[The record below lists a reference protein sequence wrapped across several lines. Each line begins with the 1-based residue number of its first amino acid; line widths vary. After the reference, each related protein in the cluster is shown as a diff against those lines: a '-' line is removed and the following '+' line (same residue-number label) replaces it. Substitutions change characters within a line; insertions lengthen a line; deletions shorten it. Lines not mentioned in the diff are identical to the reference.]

1 MPNEPNICVPLIFRA
16 RRFGASILEFAA
28 IAPVGKM
35 ESRLQLDILAQ
46 PDNLTCGPTC
56 LHAVYR
62 FFRDQLPLEHV
73 IQEIPQLLEGGT
85 LAVLLGCHAL
95 RRGYDVTILTCNL
108 QIFDPTWFQPP
119 FPQLSERLR
128 AQMAFKQS
136 PKLRVAS
143 EAYLELLNL
152 GGNIKMEDF
161 TSRLIRRYLKREV
174 PILTG
179 LSATYLYRSAR
190 EFGPACEP
198 DDIRGEPV
206 GHFVVLCGYDSVERT
221 VVVADPFHPNPLS
234 VNYKYEVSL
243 DRVVCSIL
251 LGILTYD
258 ANLLIVRP
266 HRG

>member
-1 MPNEPNICVPLIFRA
+1 
-16 RRFGASILEFAA
+16 
-28 IAPVGKM
+28 M

-46 PDNLTCGPTC
+46 PDNVTCGPTC

-62 FFRDQLPLEHV
+62 FFRDQLPLEQV
-73 IQEIPQLLEGGT
+73 IQEIPQLREGGT

-143 EAYLELLNL
+143 EAYLELLDL
-152 GGNIKMEDF
+152 GGQIRMEDF

-206 GHFVVLCGYDSVERT
+206 GHFVVLCGYNSEDQSVL
-221 VVVADPFHPNPLS
+221 VADPFRANPLGPGH
-234 VNYKYEVSL
+234 KYHVPVDHVL
-243 DRVVCSIL
+243 RSIM

-258 ANLLIVRP
+258 ANLLIIQSRKTK
-266 HRG
+266 RGALAEHHLEQEGVGGGPDRR